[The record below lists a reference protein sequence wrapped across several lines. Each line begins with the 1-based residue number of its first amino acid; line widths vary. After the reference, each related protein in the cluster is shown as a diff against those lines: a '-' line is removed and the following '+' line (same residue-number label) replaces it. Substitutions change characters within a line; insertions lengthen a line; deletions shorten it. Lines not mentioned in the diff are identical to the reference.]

1 MDKNKLKN
9 IKAVVFDADGV
20 LFTGS
25 VFMNQE
31 GEAMKERSHI
41 DGHGISLLRQNGIKV
56 CFITAEKSAFL
67 QKVAD
72 KWNNGKLEKVD
83 IFMDKE
89 GKDKVKTAS
98 LWLKEKNISW
108 QNCAAMGDDLTD
120 YHLLKES
127 VFAVAPA
134 QAEQEI
140 KKIAD
145 FITPRTGGNGA
156 IRDFCN
162 LILEAKGINPIN

>member
-1 MDKNKLKN
+1 
-9 IKAVVFDADGV
+9 
-20 LFTGS
+20 
-25 VFMNQE
+25 
-31 GEAMKERSHI
+31 
-41 DGHGISLLRQNGIKV
+41 
-56 CFITAEKSAFL
+56 
-67 QKVAD
+67 
-72 KWNNGKLEKVD
+72 
-83 IFMDKE
+83 MDKE